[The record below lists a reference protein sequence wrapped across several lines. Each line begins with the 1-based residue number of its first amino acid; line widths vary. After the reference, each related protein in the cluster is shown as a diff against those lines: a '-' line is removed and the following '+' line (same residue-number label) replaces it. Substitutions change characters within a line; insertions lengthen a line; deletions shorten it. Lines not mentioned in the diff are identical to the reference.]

1 MTPLTIAIIGAG
13 PAGLATA
20 LYLHH
25 AGHSPVIFEQF
36 DKPAPVGSGL
46 MLQPTGLS
54 VLADLSLLPAILAL
68 GNRIDRL
75 YGEDAKTGSTVLDVR
90 YAALNKHRFG
100 LAIHR
105 AALFSVLHD
114 AVKAAGIPI
123 ETNREIIGIE
133 QEAYGAVLVEKSGHK
148 HDPFDLVVDC
158 SGARSRLRQ
167 FSDDPRQPRELA
179 YGALWASLDHV
190 PIGLDDHA
198 LVQRYDKA
206 SVMIGVLP
214 MGQSEPGGKPQAAFF
229 WSIKPKDYAA
239 VKAEGLPSWKNT
251 VHALWPQMQPYL
263 DKIHTFDQFTLAR
276 YGHHTMRKPI
286 GNRLAFVGDSA
297 HSTSPQLGQGANM
310 ALLDAK
316 ALAHALA
323 KTGDIAGALEHY
335 AQSRRW
341 HMRLFQALSA
351 AFTPFYQSD
360 SVALALIRDRLVPRI
375 ARIPPAP
382 QFLASM
388 VSGTVIDPF
397 KPIGLQEADWRL
409 TEVSDD

>member
-1 MTPLTIAIIGAG
+1 VKPQFIAIIGAG
-13 PAGLATA
+13 PAGLAAA
-20 LYLHH
+20 LYLNR
-25 AGHSPVIFEQF
+25 AGHRPVIFEQF
-36 DKPAPVGSGL
+36 ERPAPVGSGL

-54 VLADLSLLPAILAL
+54 VLADLGLLPVILAL

-75 YGEDAKTGSTVLDVR
+75 QGEDAKTGRTVLDVR
-90 YAALNKHRFG
+90 YAALSKNRFG
-100 LAIHR
+100 LAVHR

-114 AVKAAGIPI
+114 AVNAAGITI
-123 ETNREIIGIE
+123 ETSREIVSF
-133 QEAYGAVLVEKSGHK
+133 EAAVTGATLVEKSRKRHG
-148 HDPFDLVVDC
+148 PFDLVVDC
-158 SGARSRLRQ
+158 SGARSKLRG
-167 FSDDPRQPRELA
+167 DARPPRELA

-214 MGQSEPGGKPQAAFF
+214 MGRSAPGGRKQAAFF

-239 VKAEGLPSWKNT
+239 VQAAGLTVWKDR
-251 VHALWPQMQPYL
+251 VRDLWPQAQPYL
-263 DKIHTFDQFTLAR
+263 NQIGSFEQFTLAR
-276 YGHHTMRKPI
+276 YGHHTMRKPFGTRI
-286 GNRLAFVGDSA
+286 AYIGDSA

-316 ALAHALA
+316 ALAHALE
-323 KTGDIAGALEHY
+323 TGTDIADALERY
-335 AQSRRW
+335 AKARRW

-360 SVALALIRDRLVPRI
+360 SDALALIRDRLVPHI
-375 ARIPPAP
+375 ARISPAS

-397 KPIGLQEADWRL
+397 KPIGLQEADWL
-409 TEVSDD
+409 SAKASDD